1 MANDTLLPTSRH
13 PYARAQSDDGH
24 SEQTD
29 DDASS
34 VASHALT
41 EFPISVPPTPSIPR
55 TRRVAWRTLLKI
67 SSFFTATF
75 ILTVSVAGLV
85 LVYVGKGVLTP
96 AEKSTYDLLAT
107 VLILIL
113 GLSFAEA
120 FKELARQ
127 MGGKLSQ
134 AFASTGEEK
143 ELILEMDSLLK
154 VVRLIIISPKWS
166 IRAFCIFWLTVNFA
180 ALMLS
185 ALISLEVT
193 IEDGHNY
200 NVTYLQCGKPLVSK
214 MDCFY
219 QDTTSCA
226 ADDVPIHALAH
237 SYGEMTLAN
246 PRGDYSDADDLL
258 KANQDFQVWRRR
270 DLGQYAHRFREYNPN
285 DTQMAYPYFTKRF
298 VTSSGGGCFEYSV
311 DEKTGKDILG
321 DQNARNFTYRN
332 ETFIDTISI
341 PTADLGREGTTY
353 IYRGKLSPA
362 EAYGPLVVCGERC
375 MYVWVYKNPGGKN
388 IHKLY
393 QCPITLSQVI
403 NAELPEHHIPGGV
416 ARVAAVSI
424 ALKGQWHGRIEDR
437 DFHQSRF
444 YATGAPWEIGGS
456 SNREISDK
464 ISEFA
469 MGSLTGMIANNPK
482 MPLDGTVPY
491 LGSRL
496 VVQPGPFITILW
508 CLLSTHYTVYGLT
521 SVLARYSS

>member
-1 MANDTLLPTSRH
+1 MTNDTLLPTSRH
-13 PYARAQSDDGH
+13 PYARAHSDDGH

-34 VASHALT
+34 GASHALT
-41 EFPISVPPTPSIPR
+41 EFPISVPPTPSVPPIQSVPR
-55 TRRVAWRTLLKI
+55 TRRVALRTWLKI
-67 SSFFTATF
+67 FSFWIATL
-75 ILTVSVAGLV
+75 ILTFAVERLV
-85 LVYVGKGVLTP
+85 GVYEAKGVLTP
-96 AEKSTYDLLAT
+96 AEKSTYNLLAT

-134 AFASTGEEK
+134 TFASSGEEK
-143 ELILEMDSLLK
+143 ELILGLDSLLK

-166 IRAFCIFWLTVNFA
+166 IRAFCIFWLAVNFA

-193 IEDGHNY
+193 VDDGHNY
-200 NVTYLQCGKPLVSK
+200 NGTYHESGKPLVPK
-214 MDCFY
+214 IDCFY
-219 QDTTSCA
+219 QNTSCA
-226 ADDVPIHALAH
+226 ADPVPIHALAH
-237 SYGEMTLAN
+237 SYGETTLAN

-258 KANQDFQVWRRR
+258 KAKQDFQVWRRR
-270 DLGQYAHRFREYNPN
+270 DLGQYAHRFREYNLD

-311 DEKTGKDILG
+311 DEKTGKDTSG

-332 ETFIDTISI
+332 ETFIDTIAI

-353 IYRGKLSPA
+353 IYRGEFPPA
-362 EAYGPLVVCGERC
+362 KASSPLVVCGER
-375 MYVWVYKNPGGKN
+375 YW
-388 IHKLY
+388 
-393 QCPITLSQVI
+393 
-403 NAELPEHHIPGGV
+403 V

-424 ALKGQWHGRIEDR
+424 ALKGQWHPRIKDR
-437 DFHQSRF
+437 DFHQFQF
-444 YATGAPWEIGGS
+444 YAFGAPWEIGGS

-469 MGSLTGMIANNPK
+469 MGSLAGMIANNPK
-482 MPLDGTVPY
+482 TPLDGTVPY

-496 VVQPGPFITILW
+496 VVEKGPFTAILV
-508 CLLSTHYTVYGLT
+508 CLVSTHFTVYGLT
-521 SVLARYSS
+521 FMLAHYSS